1 MSMKDRVILV
11 GGFHEIIELC
21 QLCNKDIVGI
31 IDNNLKDEY
40 LGYRVFGGDERGK
53 AIYDEFKDVPLIIC
67 PDKPRVRQ
75 ALANY
80 YSKIGFRL
88 DSLISPRAMISKSA
102 KLGAG
107 VVIQSG
113 VNVSALVTIGKCV
126 KLNSLCNI
134 MHDSWIGDFVTIA
147 PNAVVL
153 GRVRI
158 LDLAYIGA
166 NATVLSGLTIGRE
179 SLVGAGSVVTKSV
192 EDETLVVGNPT
203 STRREMK

>member
-1 MSMKDRVILV
+1 MSMKDSVILV

-40 LGYRVFGGDERGK
+40 LGYRVFGGDERAK
-53 AIYDEFKDVPLIIC
+53 AIYDEFKDVPLIIS
-67 PDKPRVRQ
+67 PDKPRVRHK
-75 ALANY
+75 LANY
-80 YSKIGFRL
+80 YSGVGFRF
-88 DSLISPRAMISKSA
+88 DSLISPKAMVSKSA
-102 KLGAG
+102 NLGTG

-113 VNVSALVTIGKCV
+113 VNVSTLVTIGKFV
-126 KLNSLCNI
+126 KLNSLSNV
-134 MHDSWIGDFVTIA
+134 MHDSLIGDFVTIA

-158 LDLAYIGA
+158 LDLAYVGA

-192 EDETLVVGNPT
+192 DDETLVVGNPT

>member
-1 MSMKDRVILV
+1 MRDKVILV

-40 LGYRVFGGDERGK
+40 LGYRIFGGDENGK
-53 AIYDEFKDVPLIIC
+53 AVYDEFKDVPLIIS
-67 PDKPRVRQ
+67 PDKPKVRQ

-80 YSKIGFRL
+80 YSEIGFTF
-88 DSLISPRAMISKSA
+88 DSLISPKAMISKSA
-102 KLGAG
+102 KLGTG

-113 VNVSALVTIGKCV
+113 VNVSTLVTIGHFV
-126 KLNSLCNI
+126 KLNSLSNV
-134 MHDSWIGDFVTIA
+134 MHDSLIGDFVTIA

-153 GRVRI
+153 GRVKI
-158 LDLAYIGA
+158 CGLAYIGA
-166 NATVLSGLTIGRE
+166 NATVLSGITLGRD
-179 SLVGAGSVVTKSV
+179 SVVGAGSVVTKNV
-192 EDETLVVGNPT
+192 DDETVVVGNPT